1 MTPVLSPPKTMPADD
16 LGKVIKAPTAAD
28 ICKLLTGLA
37 AEYPSDLIAVEQRDV
52 PRMTY
57 NIRLALRYARAQPV
71 ICDVG
76 GGICMFSLGLAALGY
91 RSILVDDFG
100 DEFCREFAQSAVG
113 LHRRYGVEIMSR
125 DVISNGLD
133 LAPASI
139 DVVTC
144 FHTMEHFHNSPKRLF
159 HQLVAALRP
168 GGVFVLGVPN
178 RVNLRKR
185 VMVPI
190 GHAPWTSMESW
201 YEQEIFRS
209 HVREPDV
216 PDLRYI
222 CRDLGLEVLEI
233 AGRNWQGH
241 KNKSPFIRFLAHS
254 ADRTLQQIPSLCS
267 DIYVVGRKDAK

>member
-1 MTPVLSPPKTMPADD
+1 LTQAMYPPIPGSTNDLPEVINAPAV
-16 LGKVIKAPTAAD
+16 GEIR
-28 ICKLLTGLA
+28 KLLTRLA
-37 AEYPSDLIAVEQRDV
+37 VEYPPDLVAVEQRDIA
-52 PRMTY
+52 RMTY
-57 NIRLALRYARAQPV
+57 NIGLALQYAPPQPV

-113 LHRRYGVEIMSR
+113 LHQRYGVEIVSR
-125 DVISNGLD
+125 DVITNGLD
-133 LAPASI
+133 LAPESI
-139 DVVTC
+139 DVATC

-185 VMVPI
+185 VMVPF
-190 GHAPWTSMESW
+190 GGAPWTSMESW
-201 YEQEIFRS
+201 YEQEVFRS

-222 CRDLGLEVLEI
+222 CRDLGLKVLEV

-254 ADRTLQQIPSLCS
+254 ADWTLQQLPSLCS
-267 DIYVVGRKDAK
+267 DIYVLGRKEAR